1 MGSDHPVTVQSMTN
15 TDSHDV
21 AATLAQVEQLAALGA
36 AIVRVAA
43 PDMAAVPAVAEVARR
58 SSVPIVA
65 DVHFD
70 YRIAIACLEQG
81 VDAVRI
87 NPGNIGGEEKLR
99 AVVEAAKKA
108 DAAIRIGVNSGS
120 VEKEFLE
127 KYGHP
132 CAEAM
137 VESLEKYVRFCE
149 TMGFRKLVLSVKSS
163 DVPEMIRVNE
173 MAAARFPYPLH
184 LGVTEAGT
192 VRSGTIKS
200 SVGIGALL
208 AQGIGDTIRVS
219 LTGDPANE
227 IPVAIGILK
236 CLGLKE
242 AGVDIVSCPTCGRT
256 QIDLAS
262 LAEAVEALCQTIER
276 PLKIAVMGC
285 VVNWRSKRSRP
296 RHRRRQ
302 RRWHHLPQGRDRAQV
317 SRRRTPRRFQ
327 RRAGETFGRS
337 IKRSRATSS
346 MLHAIFLFY
355 GIRRWNAR
363 VCRLHRPL
371 VFQRCHRRPC
381 CRRRAHGRDWSS
393 RDVP

>member
-1 MGSDHPVTVQSMTN
+1 MIRDVGMGSDHPVTVQSMTN

-21 AATLAQVEQLAALGA
+21 TATLAQVEQLAALGA

-43 PDMAAVPAVAEVARR
+43 PDMDAVPAVAEVARR
-58 SSVPIVA
+58 ASVPIVA

-70 YRIAIACLEQG
+70 YRIAIAALEQG

-87 NPGNIGGEEKLR
+87 NPGNIGGLEKLR
-99 AVVEAAKKA
+99 AVVETAKA
-108 DAAIRIGVNSGS
+108 YDAAIRIGVNSGS
-120 VEKEFLE
+120 VEKELLE

-149 TMGFRKLVLSVKSS
+149 ELGFKKLVLSVKSS

-262 LAEAVEALCQTIER
+262 LAESVETLCQNIKR

-285 VVNWRSKRSRP
+285 VVNGPGEAKEAD
-296 RHRRRQ
+296 
-302 RRWHHLPQGRDRAQV
+302 LGI
-317 SRRRTPRRFQ
+317 
-327 RRAGETFGRS
+327 AGG
-337 IKRSRATSS
+337 KGA
-346 MLHAIFLFY
+346 
-355 GIRRWNAR
+355 G
-363 VCRLHRPL
+363 L
-371 VFQRCHRRPC
+371 VFRKGEVVRRCDEANLLP
-381 CRRRAHGRDWSS
+381 AFQEELEKILAE
-393 RDVP
+393 

>member
-1 MGSDHPVTVQSMTN
+1 M
-15 TDSHDV
+15 
-21 AATLAQVEQLAALGA
+21 
-36 AIVRVAA
+36 
-43 PDMAAVPAVAEVARR
+43 
-58 SSVPIVA
+58 PIVA

-70 YRIAIACLEQG
+70 YRIAIRALELG

-87 NPGNIGGEEKLR
+87 NPGNIGGLDKLA
-99 AVVEAAKKA
+99 AVIEAAKKA

-137 VESLEKYVRFCE
+137 VESLEKYVHFCE
-149 TMGFRKLVLSVKSS
+149 SLGFTKLVLSVKSS
-163 DVPEMIRVNE
+163 DVSEMIRVNE
-173 MAAARFPYPLH
+173 MAAARFRYPLH

-208 AQGIGDTIRVS
+208 AHGIGDTIRVS

-236 CLGLKE
+236 ALGLKE
-242 AGVDIVSCPTCGRT
+242 AGVDIISCPTCGRT

-262 LAEAVEALCQTIER
+262 LAESVETLCQTIDR

-285 VVNWRSKRSRP
+285 VVNGPGEAKEADLGIAGGKGAGLIFRKGEIV
-296 RHRRRQ
+296 RRCNEDE
-302 RRWHHLPQGRDRAQV
+302 LLTA
-317 SRRRTPRRFQ
+317 FKEELEKLL
-327 RRAGETFGRS
+327 AE
-337 IKRSRATSS
+337 
-346 MLHAIFLFY
+346 
-355 GIRRWNAR
+355 
-363 VCRLHRPL
+363 
-371 VFQRCHRRPC
+371 
-381 CRRRAHGRDWSS
+381 
-393 RDVP
+393 

>member
-1 MGSDHPVTVQSMTN
+1 MD
-15 TDSHDV
+15 
-21 AATLAQVEQLAALGA
+21 
-36 AIVRVAA
+36 
-43 PDMAAVPAVAEVARR
+43 AVPAVAEVARR
-58 SSVPIVA
+58 ASVPIVA

-70 YRIAIACLEQG
+70 YRIAIAALEQG

-87 NPGNIGGEEKLR
+87 NPGNIGGLEKLR
-99 AVVEAAKKA
+99 AVVETAKA
-108 DAAIRIGVNSGS
+108 HDAAIRIGVNSGS
-120 VEKEFLE
+120 VEKELLE

-149 TMGFRKLVLSVKSS
+149 ELRFKKLVLSVKSS

-262 LAEAVEALCQTIER
+262 LAESVETLCQNIER

-285 VVNWRSKRSRP
+285 VVNGPGEAKEAD
-296 RHRRRQ
+296 
-302 RRWHHLPQGRDRAQV
+302 LGI
-317 SRRRTPRRFQ
+317 
-327 RRAGETFGRS
+327 AGG
-337 IKRSRATSS
+337 KGA
-346 MLHAIFLFY
+346 
-355 GIRRWNAR
+355 G
-363 VCRLHRPL
+363 L
-371 VFQRCHRRPC
+371 VFRKGEVVRRCDEADLLP
-381 CRRRAHGRDWSS
+381 AFQEELEKILAE
-393 RDVP
+393 

>member
-1 MGSDHPVTVQSMTN
+1 MIRDVGMGSDHPVTVQSMTN

-21 AATLAQVEQLAALGA
+21 TATLAQVEQLAALGA

-43 PDMAAVPAVAEVARR
+43 PDMDAVPAVAEVARR
-58 SSVPIVA
+58 ASVPIVA

-70 YRIAIACLEQG
+70 YRIATRALEQG

-87 NPGNIGGEEKLR
+87 NPGNIGGLEKLR
-99 AVVEAAKKA
+99 AVVETAKA
-108 DAAIRIGVNSGS
+108 HDAAIRIGVNSGS
-120 VEKEFLE
+120 VEKEL
-127 KYGHP
+127 
-132 CAEAM
+132 
-137 VESLEKYVRFCE
+137 LEKYVRFCE
-149 TMGFRKLVLSVKSS
+149 ELGFKKLVLSVKSS

-208 AQGIGDTIRVS
+208 ARGIGDTIRVS

-262 LAEAVEALCQTIER
+262 LAESVETLCQNVER

-285 VVNWRSKRSRP
+285 VVNGPGEAKEAD
-296 RHRRRQ
+296 
-302 RRWHHLPQGRDRAQV
+302 LGI
-317 SRRRTPRRFQ
+317 
-327 RRAGETFGRS
+327 AGG
-337 IKRSRATSS
+337 KGA
-346 MLHAIFLFY
+346 
-355 GIRRWNAR
+355 G
-363 VCRLHRPL
+363 L
-371 VFQRCHRRPC
+371 VFRKGEVVRRCDEANLLP
-381 CRRRAHGRDWSS
+381 AFQEELEKILAE
-393 RDVP
+393 

>member
-1 MGSDHPVTVQSMTN
+1 MRRKTVSFKIRDVGMGSAYPVTVQSMTN

-21 AATLAQVEQLAALGA
+21 HATLAQVEQLASLGA

-43 PDMAAVPAVAEVARR
+43 PDLEAVPALAAIARQ

-70 YRIAIACLEQG
+70 HRIAIGCLEVG

-87 NPGNIGGEEKLR
+87 NPGNIGGLDKLA
-99 AVVEAAKKA
+99 AVIDAAKKA

-149 TMGFRKLVLSVKSS
+149 ERGFTKLVLSVKSS
-163 DVPEMIRVNE
+163 DVPMMIRVNE
-173 MAAARFPYPLH
+173 MAAARFQYPLH

-236 CLGLKE
+236 ALGLRD

-262 LAEAVEALCQTIER
+262 LAESVETLCQTIER

-285 VVNWRSKRSRP
+285 VVNGPGEAREAD
-296 RHRRRQ
+296 
-302 RRWHHLPQGRDRAQV
+302 LGI
-317 SRRRTPRRFQ
+317 
-327 RRAGETFGRS
+327 AGGKGAG
-337 IKRSRATSS
+337 I
-346 MLHAIFLFY
+346 IFRK
-355 GIRRWNAR
+355 GEIVRK
-363 VCRLHRPL
+363 
-371 VFQRCHRRPC
+371 CHEDQLLD
-381 CRRRAHGRDWSS
+381 AFKEELAKLLDE
-393 RDVP
+393 

>member
-1 MGSDHPVTVQSMTN
+1 MRRETISFKIREVGMGADYPVTVQSMTN

-21 AATLAQVEQLAALGA
+21 AATLAQVEQLAGLGA

-43 PDMAAVPAVAEVARR
+43 PDMAAVPAVAEIARQ

-70 YRIAIACLEQG
+70 HRIAIACLEQG

-87 NPGNIGGEEKLR
+87 NPGNIGGLDKLA

-120 VEKEFLE
+120 VEQEFLE
-127 KYGHP
+127 KYGRP

-137 VESLEKYVRFCE
+137 VESLEKYVAFCE
-149 TMGFRKLVLSVKSS
+149 SLGFRKLVLSVKSS

-285 VVNWRSKRSRP
+285 VVNGPGEAKEAD
-296 RHRRRQ
+296 
-302 RRWHHLPQGRDRAQV
+302 LGI
-317 SRRRTPRRFQ
+317 
-327 RRAGETFGRS
+327 AGGKGAG
-337 IKRSRATSS
+337 I
-346 MLHAIFLFY
+346 IFRKGEIVRKCHEDEL
-355 GIRRWNAR
+355 
-363 VCRLHRPL
+363 L
-371 VFQRCHRRPC
+371 VAFKEEL
-381 CRRRAHGRDWSS
+381 AKLLAEA
-393 RDVP
+393 

>member
-1 MGSDHPVTVQSMTN
+1 MRRKTISFLVRDVGMGSDYPVTVQSMTN

-21 AATLAQVEQLAALGA
+21 TATLAQVEQLAGLGA

-43 PDMAAVPAVAEVARR
+43 PDMDAVSAVAEVARR

-87 NPGNIGGEEKLR
+87 NPGNIGGLEKL
-99 AVVEAAKKA
+99 ALVVEVAKA
-108 DAAIRIGVNSGS
+108 HDAAIRIGVNSGS

-149 TMGFRKLVLSVKSS
+149 SLGFQKLVLSVKSS
-163 DVPEMIRVNE
+163 DVSEMIRVNE
-173 MAAARFPYPLH
+173 MAAERFPYPLH

-208 AQGIGDTIRVS
+208 SHGIGDTIRVS

-236 CLGLKE
+236 ALGLKKN
-242 AGVDIVSCPTCGRT
+242 GVDIISCPTCGRT

-262 LAEAVEALCQTIER
+262 LAEAVEAFCQPIER
-276 PLKIAVMGC
+276 PLKVAVMGC
-285 VVNWRSKRSRP
+285 IVNGPGEAKEADI
-296 RHRRRQ
+296 
-302 RRWHHLPQGRDRAQV
+302 GI
-317 SRRRTPRRFQ
+317 
-327 RRAGETFGRS
+327 AGGKGAG
-337 IKRSRATSS
+337 I
-346 MLHAIFLFY
+346 IFRKGEIVRKCHEEELLDAFKEELEK
-355 GIRRWNAR
+355 I
-363 VCRLHRPL
+363 L
-371 VFQRCHRRPC
+371 VE
-381 CRRRAHGRDWSS
+381 
-393 RDVP
+393 

>member
-1 MGSDHPVTVQSMTN
+1 MRRKTVSFLIRDVGMGSDYPVTVQSMTN

-21 AATLAQVEQLAALGA
+21 VATLAQVEQLAALGA

-43 PDMAAVPAVAEVARR
+43 PDMAAVPAVAEVARQ

-70 YRIAIACLEQG
+70 YRIAIAALEQG

-87 NPGNIGGEEKLR
+87 NPGNIGGLEKLA

-120 VEKEFLE
+120 VEKELLE

-132 CAEAM
+132 CPEAM

-149 TMGFRKLVLSVKSS
+149 SLGFEKLVLSVKSS
-163 DVPEMIRVNE
+163 DVPTMIRVNE
-173 MAAARFPYPLH
+173 MAAERFKYPMH

-200 SVGIGALL
+200 SVGIGSLL
-208 AQGIGDTIRVS
+208 AHGIGDTIRVS

-227 IPVAIGILK
+227 IPVAVGILK
-236 CLGLKE
+236 SLGLMN

-256 QIDLAS
+256 QIDLAR
-262 LAEAVEALCQTIER
+262 LAEEVETLCQTIEH

-285 VVNWRSKRSRP
+285 VVNGPGEAKEAD
-296 RHRRRQ
+296 
-302 RRWHHLPQGRDRAQV
+302 LGI
-317 SRRRTPRRFQ
+317 
-327 RRAGETFGRS
+327 AGGKGAGIIFRKGEIVHKCHEEELLDAFKSELEKLLAEETN
-337 IKRSRATSS
+337 K
-346 MLHAIFLFY
+346 
-355 GIRRWNAR
+355 
-363 VCRLHRPL
+363 
-371 VFQRCHRRPC
+371 
-381 CRRRAHGRDWSS
+381 
-393 RDVP
+393 

>member
-1 MGSDHPVTVQSMTN
+1 MIRDVGMGSDHPVTVQSMTN

-21 AATLAQVEQLAALGA
+21 TATLAQVEQLAALGA

-43 PDMAAVPAVAEVARR
+43 PDMDAVPAVAEVARR
-58 SSVPIVA
+58 ASVPIVA

-70 YRIAIACLEQG
+70 Y
-81 VDAVRI
+81 DAVRI
-87 NPGNIGGEEKLR
+87 NPGNIGGLEKLR
-99 AVVEAAKKA
+99 AVVETAKTH

-120 VEKEFLE
+120 VEKELLE

-149 TMGFRKLVLSVKSS
+149 ELGFKKLVLSVKSS

-262 LAEAVEALCQTIER
+262 LAESVETLCQNIEH

-285 VVNWRSKRSRP
+285 VVNGPGEAKEAD
-296 RHRRRQ
+296 
-302 RRWHHLPQGRDRAQV
+302 LGI
-317 SRRRTPRRFQ
+317 
-327 RRAGETFGRS
+327 AGG
-337 IKRSRATSS
+337 KGA
-346 MLHAIFLFY
+346 
-355 GIRRWNAR
+355 G
-363 VCRLHRPL
+363 L
-371 VFQRCHRRPC
+371 VFRKGEVVRRCDEADLLP
-381 CRRRAHGRDWSS
+381 AFQEELEKILAE
-393 RDVP
+393 

>member
-1 MGSDHPVTVQSMTN
+1 MTKRIHVGGVAIGGGAPVSIQSMLN
-15 TDSHDV
+15 TKTTDV
-21 AATLAQVEQLAALGA
+21 PACLAQLRALAAAGCQIARLAIPDA
-36 AIVRVAA
+36 AAA
-43 PDMAAVPAVAEVARR
+43 AAFRR
-58 SSVPIVA
+58 ICDASPLPLVA
-65 DVHFD
+65 DIHFD
-70 YRIAIACLEQG
+70 YRIAIAALEQG

-87 NPGNIGGEEKLR
+87 NPGNIGGLEKLR
-99 AVVEAAKKA
+99 AVVETAKA
-108 DAAIRIGVNSGS
+108 HDAAIRIGVNSGS
-120 VEKEFLE
+120 VEKELLE

-149 TMGFRKLVLSVKSS
+149 ELGFKKLVLSVKSS

-208 AQGIGDTIRVS
+208 ARGIGDTIRVS

-262 LAEAVEALCQTIER
+262 LAESVETLCQNIER

-285 VVNWRSKRSRP
+285 VVNGPGEAKEAD
-296 RHRRRQ
+296 
-302 RRWHHLPQGRDRAQV
+302 LGI
-317 SRRRTPRRFQ
+317 
-327 RRAGETFGRS
+327 AGG
-337 IKRSRATSS
+337 KGA
-346 MLHAIFLFY
+346 
-355 GIRRWNAR
+355 G
-363 VCRLHRPL
+363 L
-371 VFQRCHRRPC
+371 VFRKGEVVRRCDEADLLP
-381 CRRRAHGRDWSS
+381 AFQEELEKILAE
-393 RDVP
+393 

>member
-1 MGSDHPVTVQSMTN
+1 MRRETISFLIRDVGMGSAYPVTVQSMTN

-21 AATLAQVEQLAALGA
+21 TATLAQVEQLAALGA

-43 PDMAAVPAVAEVARR
+43 PDMAAVPAVAEIAQC

-70 YRIAIACLEQG
+70 HRIAIACLEQG

-87 NPGNIGGEEKLR
+87 NPGNIGGLEKL
-99 AVVEAAKKA
+99 ALVVEAAKKY

-120 VEKEFLE
+120 VEKEILE

-149 TMGFRKLVLSVKSS
+149 TLGFKKLVLSVKSS
-163 DVPEMIRVNE
+163 NVPEMIRVNE
-173 MAAARFPYPLH
+173 MAAERFIYPLH

-200 SVGIGALL
+200 SIGIGALL
-208 AQGIGDTIRVS
+208 ARGIGDTIRVS

-236 CLGLKE
+236 ALGLKE

-262 LAEAVEALCQTIER
+262 LAEAVETLCQPIER

-285 VVNWRSKRSRP
+285 IVNGPGEAKEADLGIAGGKGAGIIFRKGEIVRKCHEAELLDAFKEELENLLSK
-296 RHRRRQ
+296 
-302 RRWHHLPQGRDRAQV
+302 
-317 SRRRTPRRFQ
+317 
-327 RRAGETFGRS
+327 
-337 IKRSRATSS
+337 
-346 MLHAIFLFY
+346 
-355 GIRRWNAR
+355 
-363 VCRLHRPL
+363 
-371 VFQRCHRRPC
+371 
-381 CRRRAHGRDWSS
+381 
-393 RDVP
+393 